1 MFFVIP
7 VLNMAYLLKGK
18 SQDITDF
25 FPDIPTN
32 LMSAE
37 EEIDFVKTIRKK
49 KLPDGRTFDKCFSLN
64 KSRYKQIYSENMI
77 AKMINMGLDNAT
89 VDEVAETINFIVS
102 ETKKMSKYDFEI
114 WLLYITKDH
123 DKFKDVRPLVEKLED
138 VIDNVLVY
146 TDNIFY
152 SAKEIEVREK
162 FGFRANTKIGDF
174 VKESIGD
181 NQAMCYSDVVV
192 PYYSYYG
199 AELVDI
205 LDNGYISDVSLF
217 PYFRGRENFRRRD
230 RATVIK

>member
-64 KSRYKQIYSENMI
+64 KSRYKQVYSENMI

-102 ETKKMSKYDFEI
+102 ETKKMSKYER
-114 WLLYITKDH
+114 K
-123 DKFKDVRPLVEKLED
+123 
-138 VIDNVLVY
+138 
-146 TDNIFY
+146 
-152 SAKEIEVREK
+152 
-162 FGFRANTKIGDF
+162 
-174 VKESIGD
+174 
-181 NQAMCYSDVVV
+181 
-192 PYYSYYG
+192 
-199 AELVDI
+199 
-205 LDNGYISDVSLF
+205 
-217 PYFRGRENFRRRD
+217 
-230 RATVIK
+230 